1 MMAERF
7 LTTAEAAEALG
18 LPGRRVYDLMASGI
32 IESWCINPGSQR
44 RRYLTTRNA
53 LGRFQAAAL
62 VRDRKKVVTHET
74 GRIERRK

>member
-1 MMAERF
+1 MTERF

-18 LPGRRVYDLMASGI
+18 LPGRRVYDLMASGV
-32 IESWCINPGSQR
+32 IESWCINPESQR
-44 RRYLTTRNA
+44 RRYLTTSHA

-62 VRDRKKVVTHET
+62 VRDRKRVVTHET